1 MSPTAAPTS
10 SIDEIVSRVL
20 AQAQARRPEAD
31 AGSAQRLSWEDLS
44 SRLSH
49 GRGAASEFRR
59 RILQGTGFVTKEA
72 RSYDLGDFI
81 RFHGS
86 DFVDACYFGLLGRGP
101 DPDGGA
107 NFRAMLQSG
116 ARKTDVLA
124 MILHS
129 PEGRRHRA
137 RVRGLTVHRIAAVVF
152 RIPLVGYL
160 AECAVTLAFLPGL
173 ARAVRAMEANDAVW
187 RRRFIEET
195 EAALRRIE
203 GEASR
208 SLR

>member
-1 MSPTAAPTS
+1 
-10 SIDEIVSRVL
+10 
-20 AQAQARRPEAD
+20 
-31 AGSAQRLSWEDLS
+31 
-44 SRLSH
+44 
-49 GRGAASEFRR
+49 
-59 RILQGTGFVTKEA
+59 
-72 RSYDLGDFI
+72 
-81 RFHGS
+81 
-86 DFVDACYFGLLGRGP
+86 
-101 DPDGGA
+101 
-107 NFRAMLQSG
+107 MLQSG

-129 PEGRRHRA
+129 PEGRRRGA
-137 RVRGLTVHRIAAVVF
+137 RVRGLTVHRIAALVF

-160 AECAVTLAFLPGL
+160 VECAVTLAFLPGL

-208 SLR
+208 SRR